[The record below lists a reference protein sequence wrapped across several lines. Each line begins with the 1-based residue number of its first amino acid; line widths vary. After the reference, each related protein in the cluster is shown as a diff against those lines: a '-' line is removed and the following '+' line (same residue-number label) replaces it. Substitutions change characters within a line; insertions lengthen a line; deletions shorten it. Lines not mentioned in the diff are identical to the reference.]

1 MIKLTVSK
9 KSKFPRLIR
18 NSTVFPVIFF
28 SWFKGLYFF
37 QTAEIYRNEAT
48 FTISKT
54 FSFRSLI
61 LLLFLCYELV
71 IAKRNNGSKKKVE
84 LHAFNPSC
92 GIIRLKFMN
101 IKLANKLFGSTD
113 VFPHEKFWRDFVY
126 CLYFRFL
133 TT

>member
-9 KSKFPRLIR
+9 NQSFHAWSEIPQYFLSFFFLDLKGF
-18 NSTVFPVIFF
+18 IFF
-28 SWFKGLYFF
+28 RLQKYIE
-37 QTAEIYRNEAT
+37 TR
-48 FTISKT
+48 
-54 FSFRSLI
+54 
-61 LLLFLCYELV
+61 LLLQFQKLLVSVHWSFCFFLCYELV

>member
-9 KSKFPRLIR
+9 NQSFHAWSEIPQYFL
-18 NSTVFPVIFF
+18 SFF
-28 SWFKGLYFF
+28 FLDLKGFIFF

-61 LLLFLCYELV
+61 FLLFLCYELV